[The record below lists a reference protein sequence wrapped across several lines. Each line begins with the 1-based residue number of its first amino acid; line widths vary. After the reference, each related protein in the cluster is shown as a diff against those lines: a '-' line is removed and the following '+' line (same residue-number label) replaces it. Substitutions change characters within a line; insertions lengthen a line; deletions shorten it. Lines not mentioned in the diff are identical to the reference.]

1 MSETT
6 TETTDEVLEAFQAIG
21 ESFSPYQMSKA
32 ISVLAGRYVREQMLY
47 SYCNKGY
54 IKASKVSGKW
64 VVTAEDA
71 AEWTKK
77 YLAKKA

>member
-1 MSETT
+1 
-6 TETTDEVLEAFQAIG
+6 
-21 ESFSPYQMSKA
+21 
-32 ISVLAGRYVREQMLY
+32 VREQMLY